1 MGLRWKKL
9 IFLGFTEISDFKGQ
23 GSRKTNIK
31 GGIALKGV
39 IGQFPDLRRDW
50 SEKGG
55 RMFLKTGVD
64 TPVHTMSS
72 QINLKVTANYYE
84 INSYHKE

>member
-1 MGLRWKKL
+1 M
-9 IFLGFTEISDFKGQ
+9 GFTEISDFKGK

-55 RMFLKTGVD
+55 RMFLKTGA
-64 TPVHTMSS
+64 HYEQSNQS
-72 QINLKVTANYYE
+72 QSNDKLL
-84 INSYHKE
+84 